1 VSHPEH
7 DQLVFLAL
15 GEQAGPA
22 TYDAGTADHVA
33 SCERC
38 AAELASLRTLVSVG
52 RETQELRDLPDPPER
67 VWDGIL
73 AQVRASDGLPAP
85 TVRPHRTPEPPP
97 APVPAPEADPAPP
110 AAPVVSLEER
120 RSRRWP
126 RWATTAATGL
136 AAAAVAVAATLAV
149 TLQRDPA
156 PDVVASAPLAAYGT
170 TPKTAHG
177 EAQVLSDGE
186 LRLRVADLP
195 PVPGYY
201 QVWLIDPDTLT
212 MFSVGVVA
220 NGSDVLMSLP
230 PNVDLSRYR
239 VVDVSAE
246 AYDNNQAHSGDSLL
260 RGELT

>member
-15 GEQAGPA
+15 GEQV
-22 TYDAGTADHVA
+22 DAGTAEHVA
-33 SCERC
+33 SCAGC

-52 RETQELRDLPDPPER
+52 GETQDLRDLPDPPEQ

-73 AQVRASDGLPAP
+73 AQVRATEGLPAP
-85 TVRPHRTPEPPP
+85 TVRPHRTPEPV
-97 APVPAPEADPAPP
+97 PVPVAGAAEPAPP
-110 AAPVVSLEER
+110 VASLDER
-120 RSRRWP
+120 RRRRWP

-136 AAAAVAVAATLAV
+136 AAAAVAIAATLAV
-149 TLQRDPA
+149 TMQREPA
-156 PDVVASAPLAAYGT
+156 ADVVASAPLAAYGT

-177 EAQVLSDGE
+177 EAQVLSDGD
-186 LRLRVADLP
+186 LRLKVADLP

-201 QVWLIDPDTLT
+201 QVWLIDPQDLS
-212 MFSVGVVA
+212 MFSIGVVA
-220 NGSDVLMSLP
+220 NGSDVLMKLP